1 MTLPTSGNALRIDVC
16 CKPTICNGVHHYPS
30 NRRHILFFCYI
41 KYSIIFNVSVYASFL
56 LLLLL
61 PKNNIEYSNIDG
73 GRHME
78 TWLRTQS
85 NRMYTCVFIAYWS
98 VSWNCLLYAHKVV
111 IYYVWNGFL
120 LILFLWCRFFFFCCF
135 VNLDHCMQL
144 YEHRLFVLPLNAR
157 INKPMA
163 IQKNPFVSFFLYRI
177 AIG

>member
-120 LILFLWCRFFFFCCF
+120 LILFLWCRFFFFFAVLLTSIIACSCMNIVCSCCLSMPGST
-135 VNLDHCMQL
+135 NQWL
-144 YEHRLFVLPLNAR
+144 YKRIHSSLFSYIVL
-157 INKPMA
+157 
-163 IQKNPFVSFFLYRI
+163 Q
-177 AIG
+177 